1 MTCGG
6 DLGFL
11 GIEFSDSVDATGGE
25 PMAGQRY
32 APGAVTPIRANR
44 VPRLR
49 RSIRISTT
57 SGCAASHPSKAPR
70 SVEVIG
76 PRSGSKAMCSSATA
90 ARTARAQICLESTPP
105 AVDLAGLKPL
115 RVGDMQPHDAV
126 LGLAW
131 RKRIDVAAFVLR
143 RVVLVEVVH
152 GSPFLATGRRSAL
165 RCCRGMYSRVRDE
178 LTRTARRRAPRS
190 GLVVA
195 WRSGRHQFTN
205 RRWLGGRPL
214 VALPLF
220 VNRARA
226 VT

>member
-1 MTCGG
+1 
-6 DLGFL
+6 
-11 GIEFSDSVDATGGE
+11 
-25 PMAGQRY
+25 MAGQRY

-57 SGCAASHPSKAPR
+57 SGCAASHKQ
-70 SVEVIG
+70 G
-76 PRSGSKAMCSSATA
+76 A
-90 ARTARAQICLESTPP
+90 AVGRGNWPTHRKQSDVLQRDGGQKTARAQICLESTPP

-115 RVGDMQPHDAV
+115 RVGDVQPHDAV